1 MKPTARSRAWRSEA
15 MRGDIKLG
23 VRSNLIAAGAA
34 GASVALAFLLLGDTG
49 LGYSVVAAIIVT
61 VVLYLIFETVA

>member
-1 MKPTARSRAWRSEA
+1 

-34 GASVALAFLLLGDTG
+34 GAAVALAFLLLGDTG
-49 LGYSVVAAIIVT
+49 LGYAVVAAIIVT

>member
-1 MKPTARSRAWRSEA
+1 
-15 MRGDIKLG
+15 

-34 GASVALAFLLLGDTG
+34 GAAVALAFLLLGDTG
-49 LGYSVVAAIIVT
+49 LGYAVVAAIIVT

>member
-23 VRSNLIAAGAA
+23 VRSNLIAAGA
-34 GASVALAFLLLGDTG
+34 LAFLLLGDTG
-49 LGYSVVAAIIVT
+49 LGYAVVAAIIVT

>member
-1 MKPTARSRAWRSEA
+1 

-34 GASVALAFLLLGDTG
+34 GVAVALAFVLLGGTALGYAIVAAVIVAAVLLL
-49 LGYSVVAAIIVT
+49 
-61 VVLYLIFETVA
+61 IFGVIA